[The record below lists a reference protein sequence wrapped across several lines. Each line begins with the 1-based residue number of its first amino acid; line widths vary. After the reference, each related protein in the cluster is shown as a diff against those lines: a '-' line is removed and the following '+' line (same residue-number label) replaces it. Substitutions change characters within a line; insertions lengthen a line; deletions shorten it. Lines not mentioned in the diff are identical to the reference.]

1 MSFVRSLLRVTL
13 GVAVGLV
20 LLALALGAILRR
32 PSFGSLPW
40 RATQHADPG
49 RLRHHVEF
57 LSDPRQPRDI
67 DHPESLER
75 AAAYVEAELRRHAPD
90 RVVSQPVVTRYGELR
105 NLIASLGPDSGPRVV
120 VGAHY
125 DSFGAPEGNP
135 GADDNASGT
144 AGLLELAR
152 LLGSQQLA
160 KRVDLVA
167 FTGEEP
173 PLFASRE
180 MGSAVYAD
188 DLVERGAAV
197 EAMLCLEMIGY
208 FSEGQPWP
216 NFLYALYYPEVGDFV
231 ALVGQRP
238 DATLLALAKRAFRGA
253 SDLPVYSFAAPFAVP
268 AIDASDHRSFWK
280 HDIPAILITDTAI
293 FRNPHYHLA
302 SDRAETLD
310 YERMARVVD
319 GVANTVGHL
328 AGSR

>member
-13 GVAVGLV
+13 GVAVGLA

-32 PSFGSLPW
+32 PSIGSLPW

-49 RLRHHVEF
+49 RLRDHVEF
-57 LSDPRQPRDI
+57 LSDPLQPRDI
-67 DHPESLER
+67 DHPMSLER
-75 AAAYVEAELRRHAPD
+75 AAAFVEAELRRHAAE
-90 RVVSQPVVTRYGELR
+90 RVARQPVVTRYGELR
-105 NLIASLGPDSGPRVV
+105 NLIASFGPDSGPRVE

-125 DSFGAPEGNP
+125 DSFSAPEGNP

-144 AGLLELAR
+144 AGLFEVAR
-152 LLGSQQLA
+152 LLSDA
-160 KRVDLVA
+160 KLSRRVDIVA

-188 DLVERGAAV
+188 DLVERGETV

-208 FSEGQPWP
+208 FSERQPWP

-238 DATLLALAKRAFRGA
+238 DASLLALAKRAFRGA
-253 SDLPVYSFAAPFAVP
+253 SDLPVYTFAAPFAVP
-268 AIDASDHRSFWK
+268 AIVASDHRSFWQ
-280 HDIPAILITDTAI
+280 HDIPAILVTDTAI
-293 FRNPHYHLA
+293 FRNPHYHLTT
-302 SDRAETLD
+302 DRPETLD

-319 GVANTVGHL
+319 GVANTVLHL
-328 AGSR
+328 AASK